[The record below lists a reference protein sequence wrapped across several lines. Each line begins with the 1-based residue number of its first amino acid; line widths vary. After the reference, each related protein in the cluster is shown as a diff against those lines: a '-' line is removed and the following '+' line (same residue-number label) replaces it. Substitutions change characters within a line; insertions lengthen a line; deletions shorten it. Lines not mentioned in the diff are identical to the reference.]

1 MTPYLSCR
9 SFSGS
14 STLPKVSFQPL
25 DFSSV
30 TKLLLSEWYK
40 FVETLKLRID
50 YHIKI
55 AAQLA
60 DHNLGAL
67 HVILL

>member
-25 DFSSV
+25 DF

-40 FVETLKLRID
+40 FVETLKLHID

-55 AAQLA
+55 AAQLV